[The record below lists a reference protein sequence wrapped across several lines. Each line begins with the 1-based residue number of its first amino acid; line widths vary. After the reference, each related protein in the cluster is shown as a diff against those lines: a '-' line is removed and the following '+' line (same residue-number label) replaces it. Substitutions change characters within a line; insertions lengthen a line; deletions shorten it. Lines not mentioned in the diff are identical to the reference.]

1 MNNTYNNNNSIMSL
15 EEENISKRNNS
26 DKNKRKLNNSTKSN
40 SSLFGRIFNSVYK
53 IGQGL
58 KSIMSMKFN
67 IENED
72 EINPDLYNQISNRFN
87 MKEEMSLIDAPSF
100 MEESFIKDTSNKKN
114 ESNIMMTS
122 KNEINN
128 DDINKNNKV
137 LDTIENFNKSLLN
150 PKEEIINTDI
160 LPNEERKLSF
170 KSLLLNKKRKNEN
183 NFNSILDKNEEEEKN
198 EEENI
203 NNNISIN
210 NNKLNN
216 ENRINKSMTS
226 TKMNIS
232 FSRDLNKTRNSK
244 YINNTSMM
252 SLENI
257 KKEINKRR
265 EENLRNVVEMQKRYG
280 LNYDESKEREM
291 RNKIL
296 EEYYKDKAK
305 RIAEG
310 KLRMEQEKKK
320 REEEFKKLKIKKVS
334 GLKYTSIQKKPPLL
348 TETKSTE
355 IHFKPINPINN
366 TKLIE
371 NSKKEELKIPIIKP
385 ESNDISVQK
394 NFSFGN
400 SLFEKD
406 DKKEEI
412 KNNNLSNPKETINQP
427 PKINNEPKSLFGFNN
442 SSKEENNNKEK
453 KENEIK
459 PNLGLFS
466 NTLTSTSNPP
476 NQEKTKKKETIPLF
490 GLIGDN
496 NNKELNSNSPI
507 KFDNK
512 KVSIFSKMIN
522 NQTPEKKSIE
532 EPKEKNDKKNDDF
545 FGSTSN
551 LFVKDQ
557 NSMQSLF
564 TGENNGK
571 TVFRTQPT
579 NEKGGLFD
587 QNNSVSQGINS
598 QSLFNSNKLGNNS
611 GGNSSL
617 VNEENPFLQSK
628 TPNQATLFGQKDNID
643 NNQNAPKSLFGNSGN
658 LFGNNPKVNSL
669 FG

>member
-1 MNNTYNNNNSIMSL
+1 MNNTYNNNTIMSL
-15 EEENISKRNNS
+15 EEEDSSKRNNTG
-26 DKNKRKLNNSTKSN
+26 KNKIKSNNSTKSN

-72 EINPDLYNQISNRFN
+72 ELNPDLYNQISNRFN

-100 MEESFIKDTSNKKN
+100 MEESFVKDNSNRKN

-128 DDINKNNKV
+128 KDLNKNNKV
-137 LDTIENFNKSLLN
+137 LDTIENFNKSLFN
-150 PKEEIINTDI
+150 QKEEIINTDI
-160 LPNEERKLSF
+160 LPNEKSKLSF
-170 KSLLLNKKRKNEN
+170 KSLLLNKKRNNDNHLENIYKKNE
-183 NFNSILDKNEEEEKN
+183 EEEEKN

-203 NNNISIN
+203 INNTSIN
-210 NNKLNN
+210 NNKVNN
-216 ENRINKSMTS
+216 ENRINKSNTS

-232 FSRDLNKTRNSK
+232 FSKELNKTRNSK
-244 YINNTSMM
+244 FFNNTSIM

-265 EENLRNVVEMQKRYG
+265 EENLRNVEEMQKRHG
-280 LNYDESKEREM
+280 LNYDEAKEREM

-310 KLRMEQEKKK
+310 KLQMEQEKKK

-334 GLKYTSIQKKPPLL
+334 GIKYTSIKKNPPLL
-348 TETKSTE
+348 TEIKNTE
-355 IHFKPINPINN
+355 IHFKPNNN

-371 NSKKEELKIPIIKP
+371 NSKKEELKVPRNEP
-385 ESNDISVQK
+385 ESNDISVKK
-394 NFSFGN
+394 NFSFAN
-400 SLFEKD
+400 SIIEKD
-406 DKKEEI
+406 EKKEEI
-412 KNNNLSNPKETINQP
+412 KNINFSKTKETINVP
-427 PKINNEPKSLFGFNN
+427 PKINNEQKSIFGFNN
-442 SSKEENNNKEK
+442 SSIEDNNNNKQK

-459 PNLGLFS
+459 PNFS
-466 NTLTSTSNPP
+466 SISNPLTSTNNQP
-476 NQEKTKKKETIPLF
+476 NQEKTEKKETINLF
-490 GLIGDN
+490 GLTGDN
-496 NNKELNSNSPI
+496 NKKELNFNSQI

-512 KVSIFSKMIN
+512 KQSVFGNLLN
-522 NQTPEKKSIE
+522 NQTPEKKSKE
-532 EPKEKNDKKNDDF
+532 EPKPKNDIKQDDF
-545 FGSTSN
+545 FNSSN
-551 LFVKDQ
+551 NLNYKDQ
-557 NSMQSLF
+557 NSIQSLF
-564 TGENNGK
+564 KGDNNDKGI
-571 TVFRTQPT
+571 FRTQPT

-598 QSLFNSNKLGNNS
+598 QSLFNSNKLNNNS
-611 GGNSSL
+611 GGGSSL
-617 VNEENPFLQSK
+617 LNQDNPFIQSK
-628 TPNQATLFGQKDNID
+628 APTQNTLFGLTNNND
-643 NNQNAPKSLFGNSGN
+643 NNQNQKKSLFGDTNN
-658 LFGNNPKVNSL
+658 IFGNKSNTRSL

>member
-1 MNNTYNNNNSIMSL
+1 MNNTYNNNSIMSL
-15 EEENISKRNNS
+15 EEEDTTKRNNS

-122 KNEINN
+122 KNEINI

-160 LPNEERKLSF
+160 LPNEKRKLSF

-265 EENLRNVVEMQKRYG
+265 EENLRNVEEMQKRYG

-371 NSKKEELKIPIIKP
+371 NSKKEELKTPIIKP

-459 PNLGLFS
+459 PNLSLFP
-466 NTLTSTSNPP
+466 NPLTSTNNPQ

-496 NNKELNSNSPI
+496 NNKEPNSNSPI

-512 KVSIFSKMIN
+512 KVSIFNKMIN
-522 NQTPEKKSIE
+522 NQTPEKKNIE

-571 TVFRTQPT
+571 TIFRTQPT

-643 NNQNAPKSLFGNSGN
+643 NNQNTPKSLFGNSGN

>member
-1 MNNTYNNNNSIMSL
+1 MNNTYNNNTIMSL
-15 EEENISKRNNS
+15 EEEDSSKRNNTG
-26 DKNKRKLNNSTKSN
+26 KNKIKSNNSTKSN

-72 EINPDLYNQISNRFN
+72 ELNPDLYNQISNRFN

-100 MEESFIKDTSNKKN
+100 MEESFVKDNSNRKN

-128 DDINKNNKV
+128 KDLNKNNKV
-137 LDTIENFNKSLLN
+137 LDTIENFNKSLFN
-150 PKEEIINTDI
+150 QKEEIINTDI
-160 LPNEERKLSF
+160 LPNEKSKLSF
-170 KSLLLNKKRKNEN
+170 KSLLLNKKRNNDNHLENIYKKNE
-183 NFNSILDKNEEEEKN
+183 EEEEKN

-203 NNNISIN
+203 INNTSIN
-210 NNKLNN
+210 NNKVNN
-216 ENRINKSMTS
+216 ENRINKSNTS

-232 FSRDLNKTRNSK
+232 FSKELNKTRNSK
-244 YINNTSMM
+244 FFNNTSIM

-265 EENLRNVVEMQKRYG
+265 EENLRNVEEMQKRHG
-280 LNYDESKEREM
+280 LNYDEAKEREM

-310 KLRMEQEKKK
+310 KLQMEQEKKK

-334 GLKYTSIQKKPPLL
+334 GIKYTSIKKNPPLL
-348 TETKSTE
+348 TEIKNTE
-355 IHFKPINPINN
+355 IHFKPNNN

-371 NSKKEELKIPIIKP
+371 NSKKEELKVPRNEP
-385 ESNDISVQK
+385 ESNDISVKK
-394 NFSFGN
+394 NFSFAN
-400 SLFEKD
+400 SIIEKD
-406 DKKEEI
+406 EKKEEI
-412 KNNNLSNPKETINQP
+412 KNINFSKTKETINVP
-427 PKINNEPKSLFGFNN
+427 PKINNEQKSIFGFNN
-442 SSKEENNNKEK
+442 SSIEDNNNNKQK

-459 PNLGLFS
+459 PNFS
-466 NTLTSTSNPP
+466 SISNPLTSTNNLP
-476 NQEKTKKKETIPLF
+476 NQEKTEKKETINLF
-490 GLIGDN
+490 GLTGDN
-496 NNKELNSNSPI
+496 NKKELNFNSQI

-512 KVSIFSKMIN
+512 KQSVFGNLLN
-522 NQTPEKKSIE
+522 NQTPEKKSKE
-532 EPKEKNDKKNDDF
+532 EPKPKNDIKQDDF
-545 FGSTSN
+545 FNSSN
-551 LFVKDQ
+551 NLNYKDQ
-557 NSMQSLF
+557 NSIQSLF
-564 TGENNGK
+564 KGDNNDKGI
-571 TVFRTQPT
+571 FRTQPT

-598 QSLFNSNKLGNNS
+598 QSLFNSNKLNNNS
-611 GGNSSL
+611 GGGSSL
-617 VNEENPFLQSK
+617 LNQDNPFIQSK
-628 TPNQATLFGQKDNID
+628 APTQNTLFGLTNNND
-643 NNQNAPKSLFGNSGN
+643 NNQNQKKSLFGDTNN
-658 LFGNNPKVNSL
+658 IFGNKSNTRSL

>member
-1 MNNTYNNNNSIMSL
+1 MNNTYNNNSIMSL
-15 EEENISKRNNS
+15 EEEDTTKRNNS

-232 FSRDLNKTRNSK
+232 FSKDLNKTRNSK

-265 EENLRNVVEMQKRYG
+265 EENLRNVEEMQKRYG

-459 PNLGLFS
+459 NNLSLFPNPLA
-466 NTLTSTSNPP
+466 STNNPQ

-496 NNKELNSNSPI
+496 NNKEPNSNSPI

-571 TVFRTQPT
+571 TIFRTQPT

-617 VNEENPFLQSK
+617 VNGENPFLQSK

>member
-1 MNNTYNNNNSIMSL
+1 MNNTYNNNSIMSL
-15 EEENISKRNNS
+15 EEEDTTKRNNS

-122 KNEINN
+122 KNEINI

-170 KSLLLNKKRKNEN
+170 KSLLLNKKRNNEN

-265 EENLRNVVEMQKRYG
+265 EENLRNVEEMQKRYG

-385 ESNDISVQK
+385 ENIDISVQK

-459 PNLGLFS
+459 PNLSLFP
-466 NTLTSTSNPP
+466 NPLTSTNNPQ

-496 NNKELNSNSPI
+496 NNKEPNSNSPI

-545 FGSTSN
+545 FDSTNN
-551 LFVKDQ
+551 LNIKGQ

-571 TVFRTQPT
+571 TIFRTQPT

-628 TPNQATLFGQKDNID
+628 TPNQVTLFGQKDNID
-643 NNQNAPKSLFGNSGN
+643 NNQNAPKSLFGNSGI
-658 LFGNNPKVNSL
+658 LFGNKPNTNSL

>member
-1 MNNTYNNNNSIMSL
+1 MNNTYNNNSIMSL
-15 EEENISKRNNS
+15 EEEDTTKRNNS

-232 FSRDLNKTRNSK
+232 FSKDLNKTRNSK

-265 EENLRNVVEMQKRYG
+265 EENLRNVEEMQKRYG

-348 TETKSTE
+348 TETKNTE
-355 IHFKPINPINN
+355 IHFKPNNLINN

-371 NSKKEELKIPIIKP
+371 NPKKEELKIPIIKP
-385 ESNDISVQK
+385 ENNDISVQK

-459 PNLGLFS
+459 PNLSLFP
-466 NTLTSTSNPP
+466 NPLASTNNPQ

-496 NNKELNSNSPI
+496 NNKEPNSNSPI

-512 KVSIFSKMIN
+512 KVSIFNKMIN
-522 NQTPEKKSIE
+522 NQTPEKKNIE

-571 TVFRTQPT
+571 TIFRTQPT

-643 NNQNAPKSLFGNSGN
+643 NNQNTPKSLFGNSGN

>member
-1 MNNTYNNNNSIMSL
+1 MNNTYNNNSIMSL
-15 EEENISKRNNS
+15 EEEDTTKRNNS

-72 EINPDLYNQISNRFN
+72 ELNPDLYNQISNRFN

-232 FSRDLNKTRNSK
+232 FSKDLNKTRNSK

-265 EENLRNVVEMQKRYG
+265 EENLRNVEEMQKRYG

-427 PKINNEPKSLFGFNN
+427 PKINNEPKSVFGFND

-459 PNLGLFS
+459 PNLSLFP
-466 NTLTSTSNPP
+466 NPLASTNNPQ

-496 NNKELNSNSPI
+496 NNKDPNSNSPI

-512 KVSIFSKMIN
+512 KVSIFNKMIN
-522 NQTPEKKSIE
+522 NQTPEKKNLE

-571 TVFRTQPT
+571 TIFRTQPT

-587 QNNSVSQGINS
+587 QNNSVSQAINN
-598 QSLFNSNKLGNNS
+598 QSLFSSNKPNS
-611 GGNSSL
+611 MTGGGKSL
-617 VNEENPFLQSK
+617 VTQSNPFLQSN
-628 TPNQATLFGQKDNID
+628 TPSQTSLFGQKDNNP
-643 NNQNAPKSLFGNSGN
+643 NNTKSLFGNTPSS
-658 LFGNNPKVNSL
+658 LFGNTPNSSSL

>member
-1 MNNTYNNNNSIMSL
+1 MNNTYNNNSIMSL
-15 EEENISKRNNS
+15 EEEDTTKRNNS

-122 KNEINN
+122 KNEINI

-170 KSLLLNKKRKNEN
+170 KSLLLNKKRNNEN

-232 FSRDLNKTRNSK
+232 FSKDLNKTRNSK

-265 EENLRNVVEMQKRYG
+265 EENLRNVEEMQKRYG

-310 KLRMEQEKKK
+310 KIQMEQEKKK
-320 REEEFKKLKIKKVS
+320 REEEYKKLKIKKVS
-334 GLKYTSIQKKPPLL
+334 GIKYTSIKKNPPLL
-348 TETKSTE
+348 TEIKNTE
-355 IHFKPINPINN
+355 IHFEPYNN
-366 TKLIE
+366 IKLIE
-371 NSKKEELKIPIIKP
+371 NSKKEELKVSRNEP
-385 ESNDISVQK
+385 ESNDISVKK
-394 NFSFGN
+394 NFSFAT
-400 SLFEKD
+400 SIIEKD
-406 DKKEEI
+406 EKKDEI
-412 KNNNLSNPKETINQP
+412 KNINFRNTKETKNVP
-427 PKINNEPKSLFGFNN
+427 TKINNEQKYIFGFNN
-442 SSKEENNNKEK
+442 SSIEDNKNNKQK
-453 KENEIK
+453 KEIEIK
-459 PNLGLFS
+459 PNFS
-466 NTLTSTSNPP
+466 SIYNPLTSTNNPP
-476 NQEKTKKKETIPLF
+476 NQEKNEKKETI
-490 GLIGDN
+490 
-496 NNKELNSNSPI
+496 
-507 KFDNK
+507 
-512 KVSIFSKMIN
+512 
-522 NQTPEKKSIE
+522 
-532 EPKEKNDKKNDDF
+532 
-545 FGSTSN
+545 
-551 LFVKDQ
+551 
-557 NSMQSLF
+557 
-564 TGENNGK
+564 
-571 TVFRTQPT
+571 
-579 NEKGGLFD
+579 
-587 QNNSVSQGINS
+587 
-598 QSLFNSNKLGNNS
+598 
-611 GGNSSL
+611 
-617 VNEENPFLQSK
+617 
-628 TPNQATLFGQKDNID
+628 
-643 NNQNAPKSLFGNSGN
+643 N
-658 LFGNNPKVNSL
+658 LFGFTGDKNK
-669 FG
+669 

>member
-1 MNNTYNNNNSIMSL
+1 
-15 EEENISKRNNS
+15 
-26 DKNKRKLNNSTKSN
+26 
-40 SSLFGRIFNSVYK
+40 
-53 IGQGL
+53 
-58 KSIMSMKFN
+58 
-67 IENED
+67 
-72 EINPDLYNQISNRFN
+72 
-87 MKEEMSLIDAPSF
+87 
-100 MEESFIKDTSNKKN
+100 
-114 ESNIMMTS
+114 
-122 KNEINN
+122 
-128 DDINKNNKV
+128 
-137 LDTIENFNKSLLN
+137 
-150 PKEEIINTDI
+150 
-160 LPNEERKLSF
+160 
-170 KSLLLNKKRKNEN
+170 
-183 NFNSILDKNEEEEKN
+183 
-198 EEENI
+198 
-203 NNNISIN
+203 
-210 NNKLNN
+210 
-216 ENRINKSMTS
+216 MTS

-232 FSRDLNKTRNSK
+232 FSKDLNKTRNSK

-265 EENLRNVVEMQKRYG
+265 EENLRNVEEMQKRYG

-355 IHFKPINPINN
+355 IHFKPNNLINN

-371 NSKKEELKIPIIKP
+371 NPKKEELKIPIIKP
-385 ESNDISVQK
+385 ENIDISVQK

-459 PNLGLFS
+459 PTFGLFS

-496 NNKELNSNSPI
+496 NNNKKPNSNSPI

-545 FGSTSN
+545 FGSTNN
-551 LFVKDQ
+551 LNIKGQ

-571 TVFRTQPT
+571 TIFRTQPT

-628 TPNQATLFGQKDNID
+628 TPNQVTLFGQKDNIN
-643 NNQNAPKSLFGNSGN
+643 NNQNTPKSLFGNSGN

>member
-1 MNNTYNNNNSIMSL
+1 MNNTYNNNSIMSL
-15 EEENISKRNNS
+15 EEEDTTKRNNS

-232 FSRDLNKTRNSK
+232 FSKDLNKTRNSK

-257 KKEINKRR
+257 KKEVNKRR
-265 EENLRNVVEMQKRYG
+265 EENLRNLEEMQKRYG

-459 PNLGLFS
+459 RNLGLFS

-496 NNKELNSNSPI
+496 NNKEPNSNSPI

-512 KVSIFSKMIN
+512 KVSIFGKMIN

-571 TVFRTQPT
+571 TIFRTQPT

>member
-1 MNNTYNNNNSIMSL
+1 MNNTYNNNSIMSL
-15 EEENISKRNNS
+15 EEEDTTKRNNS

-170 KSLLLNKKRKNEN
+170 KSLLLNKKRNNEN

-232 FSRDLNKTRNSK
+232 FSKDLNKTRNSK

-257 KKEINKRR
+257 KKEVNKRR
-265 EENLRNVVEMQKRYG
+265 EENLRNLEEMQKRYG

-496 NNKELNSNSPI
+496 NNNY
-507 KFDNK
+507 F
-512 KVSIFSKMIN
+512 
-522 NQTPEKKSIE
+522 Q
-532 EPKEKNDKKNDDF
+532 
-545 FGSTSN
+545 
-551 LFVKDQ
+551 
-557 NSMQSLF
+557 
-564 TGENNGK
+564 
-571 TVFRTQPT
+571 
-579 NEKGGLFD
+579 
-587 QNNSVSQGINS
+587 
-598 QSLFNSNKLGNNS
+598 
-611 GGNSSL
+611 
-617 VNEENPFLQSK
+617 
-628 TPNQATLFGQKDNID
+628 
-643 NNQNAPKSLFGNSGN
+643 
-658 LFGNNPKVNSL
+658 
-669 FG
+669 

>member
-1 MNNTYNNNNSIMSL
+1 MNNTYNNNSIMSL
-15 EEENISKRNNS
+15 EEEDTTKRNNS

-170 KSLLLNKKRKNEN
+170 KSLLLNKKRNNEN

-232 FSRDLNKTRNSK
+232 FSKDLNKTRNSK

-265 EENLRNVVEMQKRYG
+265 EENLRNVEEMQKRYG

-459 PNLGLFS
+459 PTFGLFS

-496 NNKELNSNSPI
+496 NNNKKPNSNSPI

-512 KVSIFSKMIN
+512 KVSVFGKMIN
-522 NQTPEKKSIE
+522 NQTPEKKNIE

-571 TVFRTQPT
+571 TIFRTQPT

-643 NNQNAPKSLFGNSGN
+643 NNQNAPKSLFGNSGI
-658 LFGNNPKVNSL
+658 LFGNKPNTNSL

>member
-1 MNNTYNNNNSIMSL
+1 MNNTYNNNTIMSL
-15 EEENISKRNNS
+15 EEEDSSKRNNTG
-26 DKNKRKLNNSTKSN
+26 KNKIKSNNSTKSN

-72 EINPDLYNQISNRFN
+72 ENNPDLYNQISNRFN

-100 MEESFIKDTSNKKN
+100 MEESFVKDNSNRKN

-128 DDINKNNKV
+128 KDLNKNNKV
-137 LDTIENFNKSLLN
+137 LDTIENFNKSLFN
-150 PKEEIINTDI
+150 QKEEIINTDI
-160 LPNEERKLSF
+160 LPNEKSKLSF
-170 KSLLLNKKRKNEN
+170 KSLLLNKKRNNDNHLENIYKKNE
-183 NFNSILDKNEEEEKN
+183 EEEEKN

-203 NNNISIN
+203 INNTSIN
-210 NNKLNN
+210 NNKVNN
-216 ENRINKSMTS
+216 ENRINKSNTS

-232 FSRDLNKTRNSK
+232 FSKELNKTRNSK
-244 YINNTSMM
+244 FFNNTSIM

-265 EENLRNVVEMQKRYG
+265 EENLRNVEEMQKRHG
-280 LNYDESKEREM
+280 LNYDEAKEREM

-310 KLRMEQEKKK
+310 KLQMEQEKKK

-334 GLKYTSIQKKPPLL
+334 GIKYTSIKKNPPLL
-348 TETKSTE
+348 TEIKNTE
-355 IHFKPINPINN
+355 IHFKPNNN

-371 NSKKEELKIPIIKP
+371 NSKKEELKVPRNEP
-385 ESNDISVQK
+385 ESNDISVKK
-394 NFSFGN
+394 NFSFAN
-400 SLFEKD
+400 SIIEKD
-406 DKKEEI
+406 EKKEEI
-412 KNNNLSNPKETINQP
+412 KNINFSKTKETINVP
-427 PKINNEPKSLFGFNN
+427 PKINNEQKSIFGFNN
-442 SSKEENNNKEK
+442 SSIEDNNNNKQK

-459 PNLGLFS
+459 PNFS
-466 NTLTSTSNPP
+466 SISNPLTSTNNLPI
-476 NQEKTKKKETIPLF
+476 QEKTEKKETINLF
-490 GLIGDN
+490 GLTGDN
-496 NNKELNSNSPI
+496 NKKELNFNSQI

-512 KVSIFSKMIN
+512 KQSVFGNLLN
-522 NQTPEKKSIE
+522 NQTPEKKSKE
-532 EPKEKNDKKNDDF
+532 EPKPKNDIKQDDF
-545 FGSTSN
+545 FNSSN
-551 LFVKDQ
+551 NLNYKDQ
-557 NSMQSLF
+557 NSIQSLF
-564 TGENNGK
+564 KGDNNDKGI
-571 TVFRTQPT
+571 FRTQPT

-598 QSLFNSNKLGNNS
+598 QSLFNSNKLNNNS
-611 GGNSSL
+611 GGGSSL
-617 VNEENPFLQSK
+617 LNQANPFIQSK
-628 TPNQATLFGQKDNID
+628 APTQNTLFGLTNNND
-643 NNQNAPKSLFGNSGN
+643 NNQNQKKSLFGDTNYI
-658 LFGNNPKVNSL
+658 FGNKSNTRSL

>member
-1 MNNTYNNNNSIMSL
+1 MNNTYNNNSIMSL
-15 EEENISKRNNS
+15 EEEDTTKRNNS

-232 FSRDLNKTRNSK
+232 FSKDLNKTRNSK

-265 EENLRNVVEMQKRYG
+265 EENLRNVEEMQKRYG

-459 PNLGLFS
+459 HNLSLFPNPLA
-466 NTLTSTSNPP
+466 STNNPQ

-496 NNKELNSNSPI
+496 NNKEPNSNSPI

-571 TVFRTQPT
+571 TIFRTQPT

-617 VNEENPFLQSK
+617 VNEGNPFLQSK

-643 NNQNAPKSLFGNSGN
+643 NNQNTPKSLFGNSGN

>member
-1 MNNTYNNNNSIMSL
+1 MNNTYNNNTIMSL
-15 EEENISKRNNS
+15 EEEDSSKRNNTG
-26 DKNKRKLNNSTKSN
+26 KNKIKSNNSTKSN

-72 EINPDLYNQISNRFN
+72 ENNPDLYNQISNRFN

-100 MEESFIKDTSNKKN
+100 MEESFVKDNSNRKN

-128 DDINKNNKV
+128 KDLNKNNKV
-137 LDTIENFNKSLLN
+137 LDTIENFNKSLFN
-150 PKEEIINTDI
+150 QKEEIINTDI
-160 LPNEERKLSF
+160 LPNEKSKLSF
-170 KSLLLNKKRKNEN
+170 KSLLLNKKRNNDNHLENIYKKNE
-183 NFNSILDKNEEEEKN
+183 EEEEKN

-203 NNNISIN
+203 INNTSIN
-210 NNKLNN
+210 NNKVNN
-216 ENRINKSMTS
+216 ENRINKSNTS

-232 FSRDLNKTRNSK
+232 FSKELNKTRNSK
-244 YINNTSMM
+244 FFNNTSIM

-265 EENLRNVVEMQKRYG
+265 EENLRNVEEMQKRHG
-280 LNYDESKEREM
+280 LNYDEAKEREM

-310 KLRMEQEKKK
+310 KLQMEQEKKK

-334 GLKYTSIQKKPPLL
+334 GIKYTSIKKNPPLL
-348 TETKSTE
+348 TEIKNTE
-355 IHFKPINPINN
+355 IHFKPNNN
-366 TKLIE
+366 TKLK
-371 NSKKEELKIPIIKP
+371 KKEELKVPRNEP
-385 ESNDISVQK
+385 ESNDISVKK

-400 SLFEKD
+400 SIIEKD
-406 DKKEEI
+406 EKKEEI
-412 KNNNLSNPKETINQP
+412 KNINFSKTKETINVP
-427 PKINNEPKSLFGFNN
+427 PKINNEQKSIFGFNN
-442 SSKEENNNKEK
+442 SSIEDNNNNKQK

-459 PNLGLFS
+459 PNFS
-466 NTLTSTSNPP
+466 SISNPLTSTNNLPI
-476 NQEKTKKKETIPLF
+476 QEKTEKKETINLF
-490 GLIGDN
+490 GLTGDN
-496 NNKELNSNSPI
+496 NKKELNFNSQI

-512 KVSIFSKMIN
+512 KQSVFGNLLN
-522 NQTPEKKSIE
+522 NQTPEKKSKE
-532 EPKEKNDKKNDDF
+532 EPKPKNDIKQDDF
-545 FGSTSN
+545 FNSSN
-551 LFVKDQ
+551 NLNFKDQ
-557 NSMQSLF
+557 NSIQSLF
-564 TGENNGK
+564 KGDNNDKGI
-571 TVFRTQPT
+571 FRTQPT

-598 QSLFNSNKLGNNS
+598 QSLFNSNKLNNNS
-611 GGNSSL
+611 GGGSSL
-617 VNEENPFLQSK
+617 LNKDNPFIQSK
-628 TPNQATLFGQKDNID
+628 APTQNTLFGLTNNND
-643 NNQNAPKSLFGNSGN
+643 NNQNQKKSLFGDTNKI
-658 LFGNNPKVNSL
+658 FGNKSNTGSL

>member
-1 MNNTYNNNNSIMSL
+1 MNNTYNNNSIMSL
-15 EEENISKRNNS
+15 EEEDTSKRNNS

-232 FSRDLNKTRNSK
+232 FSKDLNKTRNSK

-265 EENLRNVVEMQKRYG
+265 EENLRNVEEMQKRYG

-385 ESNDISVQK
+385 ENNDISLK
-394 NFSFGN
+394 NNFSFGN

-459 PNLGLFS
+459 PNLSLFP
-466 NTLTSTSNPP
+466 NPLTSTNNPQ

-496 NNKELNSNSPI
+496 NNKEPNSNSPI

-522 NQTPEKKSIE
+522 NQTPEKKNIE

-571 TVFRTQPT
+571 TIFRTQPT

-617 VNEENPFLQSK
+617 VNEGNPFLQSK